1 MPYMYILRCR
11 DHMLYVG
18 STYDLERRVAE
29 HNAGLGAEFTVRRLP
44 VTLAYAEEHQTIFGA
59 YEREKQVQGWS
70 RAKREALI
78 AGDFGRLHDLARR
91 RGKRSP

>member
-18 STYDLERRVAE
+18 STYDLERRIAE

-44 VTLAYAEEHQTIFGA
+44 VTLAYAEEHQTIDDA
-59 YEREKQVQGWS
+59 YRREKQIQGWS

-78 AGDFGRLHDLARR
+78 AGDFERLHDLSRR
-91 RGKRSP
+91 RGKRAP

>member
-1 MPYMYILRCR
+1 MYILRCR

-18 STYDLERRVAE
+18 STFDLEKRIAE

-44 VTLAYAEEHQTIFGA
+44 VALAYAEEHQTMVDA
-59 YEREKQVQGWS
+59 YRREKQVQGWS

-78 AGDFGRLHDLARR
+78 VGDLDRLHELARR

>member
-1 MPYMYILRCR
+1 MYILRCR

-18 STYDLERRVAE
+18 STFDLEKRIAE

-44 VTLAYAEEHQTIFGA
+44 VALAYAEEHQTMADA
-59 YEREKQVQGWS
+59 YRREKQVQGWS

-78 AGDFGRLHDLARR
+78 VGDLDRLHDLARR
-91 RGKRSP
+91 RSKRSP

>member
-18 STYDLERRVAE
+18 STFDLEKRIAE

-44 VTLAYAEEHQTIFGA
+44 VALAYAEEHQTMADA
-59 YEREKQVQGWS
+59 YRREKQVQGWS

-78 AGDFGRLHDLARR
+78 VGDLDRLHDLARR
-91 RGKRSP
+91 GGKRSP